1 MEVMPI
7 ETGKDEDTKGVIFNI
22 QRYSIHDGP
31 GIRTTVFFKGC
42 PLECF
47 WCQNPESQRRKPE
60 IFLNKEKCTL
70 CGQCVAICPTGASTL
85 SAESSTIDRSKCIGC
100 GKCVE
105 VCLNAAR
112 SLVGRYVTVD
122 EIMQEVVRDRKFYEN
137 SGGGVTLGGGEPAA
151 QPEFALAILQRCKE
165 EGLHTVLDT
174 CGYAPWPIMEKLLE
188 YTDLV
193 FFDIKCM
200 GAKKHYGATGK
211 SNDIILEN
219 AKRIAKYKPVSV
231 RVPMIPG
238 FNDSTEEVR
247 AIANFAKTELGVMD
261 IGLLHYNKWGESKYE
276 RLDKTCFHL
285 EEQSEEDMER
295 LRAIVSSAL
304 VEEKG

>member
-1 MEVMPI
+1 MLI
-7 ETGKDEDTKGVIFNI
+7 ETGKDESTRGVIFNI

-31 GIRTTVFFKGC
+31 GIRTTVFLKGC

-47 WCQNPESQRRKPE
+47 WCQNPESQRKKPE
-60 IFLNKEKCTL
+60 VFLNKEKCTL

-105 VCLNAAR
+105 ACPNEAR
-112 SLVGRYVTVD
+112 SLVGREATVD
-122 EIMQEVVRDRKFYEN
+122 EVMQEVVRDRRFYEN
-137 SGGGVTLGGGEPAA
+137 SGGGVTLGGGEPAT

-174 CGYAPWPIMEKLLE
+174 CGYAPWPIIEKLLE

-193 FFDIKCM
+193 LYDIKCM
-200 GAKKHYGATGK
+200 DAKKHHGATGK
-211 SNDIILEN
+211 PNDIILEN
-219 AKRIAKYKPVSV
+219 AKRIAKYKPMMV

-238 FNDSTEEVR
+238 FSDSAEEVR
-247 AIANFAKTELGVMD
+247 AIANFVKEELGSVD
-261 IGLLHYNKWGESKYE
+261 IDLLPYNKWGESKYE
-276 RLDKTCFHL
+276 RLDKTCFRL
-285 EEQSEEDMER
+285 EEQTEEDIER
-295 LRAIVSSAL
+295 LRAIISSAL
-304 VEEKG
+304 VEEMG